1 MSKPELHQK
10 TEIEDSNSLKGT
22 LISVSVVGLVILF
35 TWFGV
40 WNLFLTR

>member
-1 MSKPELHQK
+1 MTKPELHQK
-10 TEIEDSNSLKGT
+10 TEIEDSGSLKGT
-22 LISVSVVGLVILF
+22 LVSVSILGLIIIC